1 MQRFQSIL
9 QFKKVSC
16 KNCYKCVRNCPV
28 KAIRVHDH
36 QARIIESQCI
46 YCEKCILVC
55 PQDAKEEQNMIPAIR
70 SAMKNKAQVIAS
82 LHPAYLARFGVT
94 GINKIREAMKKLG
107 FADVADAAEGASLMT
122 AQYRALFPEQK
133 ELGVMISSACPVIV
147 QLIKKHYPHLLG
159 NLVQSASMMQFHANY
174 LKKQYPK
181 ARIVYVSPC
190 ISVMSELREPGNEV
204 DYVITL
210 EELAEWLKKEGISV
224 KEEEP
229 ERSAYR
235 SREIALADGLTD
247 LLGTVKGIRKLSVS
261 GMEQCREVLKELHP
275 EDFENCFLEMYACSG
290 GCVAGPSFQMKKG
303 RYLADVFAVKNA
315 AFGKSFHEEAG
326 DYELPEFELR
336 RNFGYCL
343 AQVQAEDEVS
353 EEEIRDAL
361 AEMGKFSPK
370 DELNCGACGYNTCR
384 EKAIAIIQNKAEV
397 AMCIPYMRARQESY
411 SNKVFNAMPGLLVT
425 VDYNLKIIQ
434 MNQAATK
441 LFNIPKKRRLI
452 GKPVSEIMDDYSLAS
467 ILSFDR
473 NLMQDEIYLE
483 DQKCYLDRVMTN
495 DKENKMILCIM
506 KDITKERKHKD
517 QIHNAQIEAA
527 RMADKLV
534 EEQLKIVQQIA
545 GLLGETA
552 ADTKVAVEKL
562 KNTIL
567 LESEEENE
575 KK

>member
-28 KAIRVHDH
+28 KAIRVHEH

-55 PQDAKEEQNMIPAIR
+55 PQDAKEEQNMIPSIREAIVQG
-70 SAMKNKAQVIAS
+70 KKLVVS
-82 LHPAYLARFGVT
+82 LHPAYLARFGLL
-94 GINKIREAMKKLG
+94 GPQKIKEALQLLG
-107 FADVADAAEGASLMT
+107 FADAADAAEGASLMA
-122 AQYRALFPEQK
+122 AQYRKLFTEQK
-133 ELGVMISSACPVIV
+133 EQGVMISSACPVIV
-147 QLIKKHYPHLLG
+147 QLVKKHYPQLLG
-159 NLVQSASMMQFHANY
+159 NLVSSASMMQFHANY
-174 LKKQYPK
+174 LRQKYPD

-190 ISVMSELREPGNEV
+190 ISAMSELREPGNEV

-210 EELAEWLKKEGISV
+210 EELAEWFQKERIV
-224 KEEEP
+224 ITEEDP
-229 ERSAYR
+229 QQPVYR

-247 LLGTVKGIRKLSVS
+247 LLASESGIRMLSVN
-261 GMEQCREVLKELHP
+261 GMEQCKEVLEELRP
-275 EDFENCFLEMYACSG
+275 EDFRNCFLEMYACTG
-290 GCVAGPSFQMKKG
+290 GCVGGPSFQMKKG

-315 AFGKSFHEEAG
+315 AFGKDFPGHSQ

-336 RNFGYCL
+336 RNFGYCP
-343 AQVQAEDEVS
+343 AQEQEEVS

-425 VDYNLKIIQ
+425 VDYNLRIIQ
-434 MNQAATK
+434 MNQAATD
-441 LFNIPKKRRLI
+441 LFNTPRKRRMI
-452 GKPVSEIMDDYSLAS
+452 GRPVSEIMEDYSLAS
-467 ILSFDR
+467 ILAFDR

-483 DQKCYLDRVMTN
+483 EQKRYLERVMTN
-495 DKENKMILCIM
+495 DRENKMILCIM
-506 KDITKERKHKD
+506 KDTTKERMRRD
-517 QIHNAQIEAA
+517 QIQNAQLEAA

-567 LESEEENE
+567 LESGKPNE